1 VNLTPLDIRKQ
12 SFQRT
17 LRGFDPDEVQAFLE
31 MAAEEFERLTREN
44 IEMKEQHSTLKT
56 EVERYRKLE
65 QTLQEMLR
73 TAQETADEV
82 RQNARKEGGL
92 IIRESEVRANSA
104 VEDARIQ
111 VREIRSEIVDLKNQR
126 DLFVAK
132 IQALVTAQ
140 SDFLDS
146 LELSDPDAISE
157 LVEEG
162 RRPEG

>member
-1 VNLTPLDIRKQ
+1 MNLTPLDIRKQ

-146 LELSDPDAISE
+146 LELSNPDAISE

-162 RRPEG
+162 RRPAG